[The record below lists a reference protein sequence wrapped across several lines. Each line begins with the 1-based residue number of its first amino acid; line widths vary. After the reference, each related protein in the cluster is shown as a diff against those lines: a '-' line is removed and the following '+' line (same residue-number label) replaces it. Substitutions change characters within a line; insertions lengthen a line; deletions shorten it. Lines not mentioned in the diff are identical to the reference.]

1 MEDTRVPISKE
12 KGFFQCDAETFR
24 KVGNALT
31 PSEFLVWSMI
41 GSHGPFFNHTH
52 ESICEDTGLSD
63 STVKT
68 CIRGL
73 EQKRYAV
80 VLKRRLES
88 STSVGKGGTFEYR
101 YKTFDTPKLCLK
113 WLREQ
118 MAPEGKNY
126 PLDTYYNTGWRFASP
141 KNWEDYMSTG

>member
-12 KGFFQCDAETFR
+12 KGFFQCDAATFR

-31 PSEFLVWSMI
+31 PSEFLVWCMI
-41 GSHGPFFNHTH
+41 GSYSPYFNPTH
-52 ESICEDTGLSD
+52 ENICKDTGLSD

-73 EQKRYAV
+73 EQKKYAV
-80 VLKRRLES
+80 VIRRRLES
-88 STSVGKGGTFEYR
+88 STKGRRGGTFEYK
-101 YKTFDTPKLCLK
+101 YKTFDTPKLCLR

-118 MAPEGKNY
+118 MAPEVKNY
-126 PLDTYYNTGWRFASP
+126 PLVTYYNIGWRFASP